1 MNTLLLHDG
10 AHLAYQ
16 VEGPR
21 DAPALTF
28 VNSLGTDMRLWEPQ
42 ANRLSKYYRVLRYDI
57 RGHGKSSLGDGP
69 MTIEQLG
76 RDLRALL
83 SHLEIERTHVCGLSL
98 GGMVA
103 LWLAACHPE
112 RIDRA
117 IFANTSARI
126 GTPGVWQSRI
136 AAVRGGGMAAIR
148 EQVVARFLGEEFRA
162 RRPDVSETIGEMLL
176 RQSAAGYIAACML
189 LQETDLHP
197 IIPSIRAPSMI
208 ISGTRDEAT
217 PPYQAAELQAA
228 IAGSRAAMLDAAHL
242 SNVEQPDAFTDQV
255 IRFLGTVEQPERD
268 SAPDPERNSLKGL
281 PNGTNR

>member
-42 ANRLSKYYRVLRYDI
+42 AIRLSKYYRVLRYDI
-57 RGHGKSSLGDGP
+57 RGHGTSSLGDGP

-76 RDLRALL
+76 RDLRSLL
-83 SHLEIERTHVCGLSL
+83 DHLEMERTHICGISL

-112 RIDRA
+112 RIGRA
-117 IFANTSARI
+117 IFANTGARI
-126 GTPGVWQSRI
+126 GTPVVWESRV
-136 AAVRGGGMAAIR
+136 AAVRRGGIAAIR

-162 RRPDVSETIGEMLL
+162 WRPDLTEAVGDMLL
-176 RQSAAGYIAACML
+176 CQSAAGYIAACML

-197 IIPSIRAPSMI
+197 IIPSIRAPSLI
-208 ISGTRDEAT
+208 IAGTRDEAT

-228 IAGSRAAMLDAAHL
+228 ITGSCTAMLDAAHL
-242 SNVEQPDAFTDQV
+242 SNVEQPDVFTDHV
-255 IRFLGTVEQPERD
+255 IRFLGTAEETGSASGPYSERG
-268 SAPDPERNSLKGL
+268 SLKGL
-281 PNGTNR
+281 SNGTNR

>member
-1 MNTLLLHDG
+1 MNALVLHDG

-42 ANRLSKYYRVLRYDI
+42 VHWLRKYYRVLRYDI
-57 RGHGKSSLGDGP
+57 RGHGMSSLGDGP
-69 MTIEQLG
+69 ITIEQLG
-76 RDLRALL
+76 RDLSSLL
-83 SHLEIERTHVCGLSL
+83 GHLEIERTHICGLSL

-117 IFANTSARI
+117 IFANTSAQI
-126 GTPGVWQSRI
+126 GTPVVWQSRI

-176 RQSAAGYIAACML
+176 RQSAAGYIAACTV
-189 LQETDLHP
+189 LQETDLDP
-197 IIPSIRAPSMI
+197 NIPSIRAPSLI
-208 ISGTRDEAT
+208 IAGTRDEAT

-242 SNVEQPDAFTDQV
+242 SNVEQPDAFTDHM
-255 IRFLGTVEQPERD
+255 IRFLGTAEQTGSASALNSERD
-268 SAPDPERNSLKGL
+268 SLKGSHI
-281 PNGTNR
+281 GTGH